1 MLEKIRIFEVDCPL
15 VEETE
20 RALREAGDDGYEMFV
35 LWSGGIRDDVLHVR
49 NAHFPEQR
57 SYKTDGGVLV
67 RVEGA
72 ALHRLNAWLYEHGE
86 TLAAQVHAHPTDA
99 FHSDTDD
106 AYPIVT
112 ALGGLS
118 VVAPDFARRGVITR
132 GTAAYRLTPGGWT
145 RVPSRRLNRVVKV
158 LSP

>member
-1 MLEKIRIFEVDCPL
+1 MLEKIRTFQVDQPL
-15 VEETE
+15 VEDTE
-20 RALREAGDDGYEMFV
+20 RALRQAGDEGYEMFV
-35 LWSGGIRDDVLHVR
+35 LWSGRVEADVLHVR

-57 SYKTDGGVLV
+57 SYKTDGGLLV

-72 ALHRLNAWLYEHGE
+72 ALHRLNAWLYENGE
-86 TLAAQVHAHPTDA
+86 TLAAQIHAHPTDA

-106 AYPIVT
+106 TYPIVT

-132 GTAAYRLTPGGWT
+132 GTAAYRLTPMGWT
-145 RVPSRRLNRVVKV
+145 RVPRWRLKRVVKV